1 MPADS
6 LLAHTLVELTD
17 TLVADFD
24 VVDFLHTLVSRCA
37 ELLNASD
44 AGLMLADRGGGL
56 QIVAY
61 TSERASL
68 LESFELMNNQGPCL
82 DSFRTGDTIMGDD
95 LEVEPPRWPLFAP
108 RAREVG
114 FRSVQALPMR
124 CHTHVIGA
132 LNVFH
137 TDPVPL
143 GEDGLI
149 AARVMAD
156 VATIAILQERAGRE
170 ARVLAE
176 QLQSALNSRV
186 FIEQAKGIVAERT
199 QLGMDDAF
207 ALIRRYSRQHNRGL
221 RDVAKGL
228 IDGSVT
234 AGEMTDTESPA
245 TPEGP

>member
-1 MPADS
+1 MPGDN

-17 TLVADFD
+17 TLVEDFD
-24 VVDFLHTLVSRCA
+24 LVDFLHTLVSRCA

-44 AGLMLADRGGGL
+44 AGLMLADEGGGL

-68 LESFELMNNQGPCL
+68 LESFELINQEGPCL

-95 LEVEPPRWPLFAP
+95 LELEPPRWPLFAP
-108 RAREVG
+108 TARAAG

-124 CHTHVIGA
+124 CHSQVIGA

-143 GEDGLI
+143 GDDGLI
-149 AARVMAD
+149 AARAMAD
-156 VATIAILQERAGRE
+156 VATIAIIQERAGRE

-186 FIEQAKGIVAERT
+186 TIEQAKGVLAEGHHLT
-199 QLGMDDAF
+199 MDDAF
-207 ALIRRYSRQHNRGL
+207 KALRRYARHHDRRL
-221 RDVAKGL
+221 HDVAKGL
-228 IDGSVT
+228 IDGSVRPD
-234 AGEMTDTESPA
+234 EIPA
-245 TPEGP
+245 LAAEP